1 MGCVH
6 IILKFLVP
14 PTSCGQAHLACC
26 NILLPCQDLFFWK
39 VRDNRGLRPL
49 DSSSVSLGL
58 CQIEGLS
65 HVYIVKQRSLS
76 LP

>member
-14 PTSCGQAHLACC
+14 PTSCDQAH
-26 NILLPCQDLFFWK
+26 ILLPCQDLFFWK

-58 CQIEGLS
+58 HQIE
-65 HVYIVKQRSLS
+65 
-76 LP
+76 